1 MNRLL
6 ISLLSVWLTML
17 PYLRASAWGHANR
30 YGGGSTYHSG
40 NSTTRTNA
48 YGGSATPYCRTGEPL
63 LPTST
68 APLHRMPKG
77 LERRPP
83 ATLMAAARRI
93 IADKERLLPAR
104 TVARQL
110 TPRAP
115 GIPRRPARMAVP
127 ATHYAGGG
135 TVATNSY
142 GQSAYGNA
150 HYYGALT
157 AQPIIRRSR
166 RFLTIGP
173 TIRR

>member
-1 MNRLL
+1 MPTAA
-6 ISLLSVWLTML
+6 VL
-17 PYLRASAWGHANR
+17 PILPDR
-30 YGGGSTYHSG
+30 
-40 NSTTRTNA
+40 
-48 YGGSATPYCRTGEPL
+48 EPL

-115 GIPRRPARMAVP
+115 GIPRRPARMVVP
-127 ATHYAGGG
+127 PRTMREGAPSLRIPMARLRMVTL
-135 TVATNSY
+135 TTM
-142 GQSAYGNA
+142 
-150 HYYGALT
+150 GALM
-157 AQPIIRRSR
+157 APQ
-166 RFLTIGP
+166 
-173 TIRR
+173 